1 MKLLDILNAPWAIQR
16 DKLREIQAIYAS
28 HVRGEKIDIEAVEKR
43 IGRPLVNDAPAYE
56 VIDGVAVL
64 GVSGV
69 MARRMNLFS
78 QISGGMSTQLA
89 TRDLQQ
95 AVADDAVHAI
105 IQMYD
110 TPGGTVDGTPSFA
123 AAIAAADQ
131 VKPVVALVEGT
142 MASAGYWA
150 GSAARGIYI
159 SESTS
164 VVGSIG
170 VVAEHVDVSR
180 ADEAQGIKRTEIVA
194 GKYKRIASSNGPLTA
209 EGLQTIQD
217 QVDYTYSLF
226 VQAVATQRGV
236 SVDTVLADMADGRIF
251 IGEQAINAGLVDG
264 VSTLAGL
271 VDMLNRDRSG
281 AGVAQRR
288 APTAAAEP
296 GRVLVSLPAITPNAS
311 TGADP
316 MPITREQLA
325 AEAPD
330 VLAAVLAEGAQQ
342 GAATERARIQAVE
355 AAALP
360 GYEAVIAALKFD
372 GKSTGGD
379 AALAVIAADRAA
391 RNANAAALAA
401 EAPPAVP
408 QAAANPMPAAA
419 GAEDESAPI
428 DERAKAT
435 WEADASV
442 RAEFGNLAA
451 YTAFRRAQAS
461 GKVRILGAKRA

>member
-1 MKLLDILNAPWAIQR
+1 
-16 DKLREIQAIYAS
+16 
-28 HVRGEKIDIEAVEKR
+28 
-43 IGRPLVNDAPAYE
+43 
-56 VIDGVAVL
+56 
-64 GVSGV
+64 
-69 MARRMNLFS
+69 
-78 QISGGMSTQLA
+78 
-89 TRDLQQ
+89 
-95 AVADDAVHAI
+95 
-105 IQMYD
+105 
-110 TPGGTVDGTPSFA
+110 
-123 AAIAAADQ
+123 
-131 VKPVVALVEGT
+131 
-142 MASAGYWA
+142 
-150 GSAARGIYI
+150 
-159 SESTS
+159 
-164 VVGSIG
+164 
-170 VVAEHVDVSR
+170 
-180 ADEAQGIKRTEIVA
+180 
-194 GKYKRIASSNGPLTA
+194 
-209 EGLQTIQD
+209 
-217 QVDYTYSLF
+217 
-226 VQAVATQRGV
+226 
-236 SVDTVLADMADGRIF
+236 
-251 IGEQAINAGLVDG
+251 
-264 VSTLAGL
+264 
-271 VDMLNRDRSG
+271 
-281 AGVAQRR
+281 
-288 APTAAAEP
+288 
-296 GRVLVSLPAITPNAS
+296 
-311 TGADP
+311 

-435 WEADASV
+435 WEDDASV